1 MAASKLNLS
10 SFTPYRL
17 SVTTNVVSDLIARE
31 YQSRFGLKIPEWRVM
46 AVLGEGKARTQR
58 DLVDATHMDK
68 VTVNRATKALV
79 DRLLVVR
86 TPSASDGRSHHLELS
101 DTGRDLYDEIVPTAL
116 TMEARVLSVLN
127 DAERE
132 TLLGLLEKIQA
143 SAEYAAERM

>member
-1 MAASKLNLS
+1 MSATELNLAG
-10 SFTPYRL
+10 FTPYRL

-31 YQSRFGLKIPEWRVM
+31 YQSRFGLKSPEWRVM

-79 DRLLVVR
+79 DRRLLTR

-101 DTGRDLYDEIVPTAL
+101 ETGRALYDQIVPTAL
-116 TMEARVLSVLN
+116 AMEARVLSVLN
-127 DAERE
+127 DEERA
-132 TLLGLLEKIQA
+132 TLLRLLDKIQS

>member
-1 MAASKLNLS
+1 MSATELNLAG
-10 SFTPYRL
+10 FTPYRL

-79 DRLLVVR
+79 DRRLLTR
-86 TPSASDGRSHHLELS
+86 IPSQKDGRSHHLELS
-101 DTGRDLYDEIVPTAL
+101 DTGRTLYDEIVPTAL
-116 TMEARVLSVLN
+116 AMEARVLSVLN
-127 DAERE
+127 DEERA
-132 TLLGLLEKIQA
+132 TLLELLDKVQA